1 MKKMFLKLV
10 SCILV
15 MTLLIST
22 TTTATFSLLIV
33 SAAEGV
39 SVNNRTEKESK
50 DDAHSTNYKIV
61 TGD

>member
-50 DDAHSTNYKIV
+50 DDAH
-61 TGD
+61 